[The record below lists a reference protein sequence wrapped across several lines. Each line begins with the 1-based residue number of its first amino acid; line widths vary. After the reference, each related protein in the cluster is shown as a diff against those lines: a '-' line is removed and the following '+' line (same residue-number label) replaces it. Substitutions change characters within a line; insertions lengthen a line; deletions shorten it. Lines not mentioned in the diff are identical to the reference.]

1 MIWILKSRDG
11 DSFPPTSSFAFLS
24 NSWLIKVQNF
34 PCFTMP
40 LAIFIRNLMS
50 DYIHLRCVN
59 TTAGRPISWILLA
72 PAVSPREPGL
82 AEGAGP
88 NNPAIRLVKFNTNN
102 GQVRRKLRLNVSS
115 HVHPSSVNRKDKK
128 VETLVVVVVS
138 CSRYRTR
145 VSRWFIIRVKA
156 DFYSLRTSRLRLN
169 AASKIL
175 PFDIG
180 YLRPTPLTTCSLLF
194 IWKPRATATSIRLCI
209 TNLWAGS
216 DHYKGCCLIV
226 SQLLIS
232 P

>member
-11 DSFPPTSSFAFLS
+11 DSFPPMSSFAFLS

-50 DYIHLRCVN
+50 DNIHLRCVN

-128 VETLVVVVVS
+128 
-138 CSRYRTR
+138 
-145 VSRWFIIRVKA
+145 K
-156 DFYSLRTSRLRLN
+156 
-169 AASKIL
+169 SKL
-175 PFDIG
+175 
-180 YLRPTPLTTCSLLF
+180 LLLLF
-194 IWKPRATATSIRLCI
+194 LAADDTELVFPVGLLLESKPTF
-209 TNLWAGS
+209 
-216 DHYKGCCLIV
+216 IV
-226 SQLLIS
+226 SVHHGFVWMLLPKSFPLIS
-232 P
+232 DIYDQPLWRLAPCCSFENPEQPQRQ